1 MIGKGFRNKWNFPN
15 CLGAIDG
22 KHIAIRPPAGAGSF
36 YYNYKGFH
44 SQVLLGIANSNYELI
59 YFDFGTNGRVSD
71 GGVFENSDF
80 ARKLSNGTLQLPNSS
95 EIDNVTLP
103 YVFVGDEAFRMSQIL
118 LKPFSQKQLTKER
131 RIFNYRLSRAR
142 RIIENVFGILVAR
155 FGVFQ
160 KPINLDLTRIKSVVF
175 ACCALHNF
183 LKKLSP
189 QSYTPSECLDSE
201 NHENEEVIEGVRN
214 APNINLQRSR
224 KGNPERS
231 ALETRELFLQYL
243 NTNGTVPWQDKFV

>member
-71 GGVFENSDF
+71 GGVFGNSDF

-103 YVFVGDEAFRMSQIL
+103 YVFVGDEAFVCHKFYSSL
-118 LKPFSQKQLTKER
+118 
-131 RIFNYRLSRAR
+131 
-142 RIIENVFGILVAR
+142 
-155 FGVFQ
+155 
-160 KPINLDLTRIKSVVF
+160 
-175 ACCALHNF
+175 F
-183 LKKLSP
+183 LKNS
-189 QSYTPSECLDSE
+189 
-201 NHENEEVIEGVRN
+201 
-214 APNINLQRSR
+214 
-224 KGNPERS
+224 
-231 ALETRELFLQYL
+231 
-243 NTNGTVPWQDKFV
+243 